1 MEDVN
6 DIFSKFLTKNK
17 NHLETDSVNE
27 ADFLRALAKD
37 WVNEQMPDILRHYY
51 FYDYYPSCKFKI
63 VDKKAES
70 VRKLIWAFKND
81 KRYVSKTDNNKA
93 IYFVANILAS
103 KLKETFGESLKKLT
117 FVCVPASTAK
127 ITEDRY
133 KNFCEYVCNLTG
145 MINAYPYIKV
155 IKDRQPSHNN
165 KKDYYTTFFDERIVD
180 EIDLDYEFFKDKN
193 VLLFDDVLTLGK
205 AISNLKI
212 YLEVCNANFIAAI
225 TIGKTIQYPH
235 IV

>member
-6 DIFSKFLTKNK
+6 DIFFSFLNESKEPTICTK
-17 NHLETDSVNE
+17 E
-27 ADFLRALAKD
+27 AEFLRSLAKD
-37 WVNEQMPDILRHYY
+37 WINEQIPDILLHYY
-51 FYDYYPSCKFKI
+51 FYDYYPSNKFKV

-81 KRYVSKTDNNKA
+81 KKYVSESDNHKA
-93 IYFVANILAS
+93 VCFVAKILAS
-103 KLKETFGESLKKLT
+103 KLKETFGESLKRLT

-133 KNFCEYVCNLTG
+133 KNFSEYVCCLTG
-145 MINAYPYIKV
+145 MTNAYPYIKV
-155 IKDRQPSHNN
+155 VKDKQPGHKN
-165 KKDYYTTFFDERIVD
+165 KKDYYVKFFDERIVD
-180 EIDLDYEFFKDKN
+180 EIDLDSEFFKGKN

-205 AISNLKI
+205 AISNLKM
-212 YLEVCNANFIAAI
+212 YLEVCNANFIAAV
-225 TIGKTIQYPH
+225 TIAKTITNTR